1 MTLKKILA
9 VAAVVGVASMTA
21 PVASAHEVGGAA
33 PAPAPYPY
41 YGGYPPPY
49 YGGYDRGSDFFDDGS
64 FFGDTRGR
72 GTGRGSGEGEFNMNF
87 SGKGRGDMDANTDW
101 DGSGYGGS
109 NSYPG
114 GYYGR
119 GYGAPYGGGAPYG
132 YGRPPAQA
140 PAAPAK

>member
-1 MTLKKILA
+1 MIYVYNFGPLE
-9 VAAVVGVASMTA
+9 G
-21 PVASAHEVGGAA
+21 
-33 PAPAPYPY
+33 Y
-41 YGGYPPPY
+41 YGG
-49 YGGYDRGSDFFDDGS
+49 DRGSDFMDDGS

-72 GTGRGSGEGEFNMNF
+72 GSGRGSGEGEFNMNF

-114 GYYGR
+114 GYPGYGR
-119 GYGAPYGGGAPYG
+119 GYGMHGMMPQGGGAPYG